1 MKKILD
7 FGKFMDINNSRL
19 DVIKSN
25 ESDDEVRY
33 DVRLRINEQVVIGQI
48 FVDKQGELECWQF
61 YDSEGRCLSETY
73 GQDNMD
79 KLVNK
84 KLKKIRK
91 SET

>member
-7 FGKFMDINNSRL
+7 YNSFEHINKSKFRL
-19 DVIKSN
+19 IKTDRSI
-25 ESDDEVRY
+25 DEIRY
-33 DVRLRINEQVVIGQI
+33 DVKLYINEEIINGSI
-48 FVDKQGELECWQF
+48 FVDMTGELECWQF
-61 YDSEGRCLSETY
+61 YDSEGRCLSEVY